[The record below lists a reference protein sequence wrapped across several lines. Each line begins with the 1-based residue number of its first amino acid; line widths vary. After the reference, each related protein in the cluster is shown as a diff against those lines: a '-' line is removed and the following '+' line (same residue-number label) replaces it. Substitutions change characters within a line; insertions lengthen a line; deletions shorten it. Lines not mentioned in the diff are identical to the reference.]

1 MYFICIY
8 ILNLHQNVNNL
19 FDFFICIIIITFLGK
34 KYCAMLNEEN
44 GVDILQTITLN
55 KSVDREVCELCYNI
69 LDLLYKFR

>member
-1 MYFICIY
+1 
-8 ILNLHQNVNNL
+8 
-19 FDFFICIIIITFLGK
+19 
-34 KYCAMLNEEN
+34 MLNEEN